1 MTTVRAH
8 IRNASHTAALGRNPL
23 QADLLG
29 GLNNFAPAIFGD
41 TFEPEVDGE
50 RLTSQQKRVDA
61 LMADG
66 QWRTLPKII
75 ADLRKLYPGTH
86 YGEASIS
93 ARLRDM
99 RRVGW
104 KIERVRSNP
113 TSGLYLYRAVKV
125 MEAEAA

>member
-8 IRNASHTAALGRNPL
+8 MRNTSGHAALGRNPL

-29 GLNNFAPAIFGD
+29 GLDRFAPAIFGE
-41 TFEPEVDGE
+41 TFEPEHDGE

-104 KIERVRSNP
+104 KIERTRTAP
-113 TSGLYLYRAVKV
+113 TSGLFLYRAVKL
-125 MEAEAA
+125 EAEAA